1 MNSADNLRGG
11 TSIDA
16 LPSRPLGRIGKEVSI
31 LGLGGEGILRTHGE
45 TARAIRVLH
54 RALELGIPYCD
65 TAPAYASSRDYYGAA
80 LGERR
85 QQVFLAS
92 KTHDRSRDGS
102 LRLLDDSLLRLRTD
116 HLVKSSPPT
125 NRKIR
130 PRTARLSNKSKY
142 RAVVSPTS
150 SNDPRMVGRS
160 SPSRQPRAIHAVARA
175 RKTRL
180 KISATGHFASDT
192 SAMAKASIQAA
203 AFLASKPPVFSE
215 VV

>member
-45 TARAIRVLH
+45 TAKAIRVIH
-54 RALELGIPYCD
+54 RALDLGINYCD

-116 HLVKSSPPT
+116 HLD
-125 NRKIR
+125 
-130 PRTARLSNKSKY
+130 LWQLH
-142 RAVVSPTS
+142 
-150 SNDPRMVGRS
+150 DLRS
-160 SPSRQPRAIHAVARA
+160 MDDLDEIFSADGAIHAL
-175 RKTRL
+175 TQ
-180 KISATGHFASDT
+180 
-192 SAMAKASIQAA
+192 AKEEGRVR
-203 AFLASKPPVFSE
+203 FLG
-215 VV
+215 

>member
-1 MNSADNLRGG
+1 MNSGDTRGG

-45 TARAIRVLH
+45 TAKAIRVIH
-54 RALELGIPYCD
+54 CALDLGINYCD

-85 QQVFLAS
+85 QQIFLAS

-116 HLVKSSPPT
+116 QLDLWQLHDIRTADDLDRIFAKGGA
-125 NRKIR
+125 IEAR
-130 PRTARLSNKSKY
+130 PRSVPGT
-142 RAVVSPTS
+142 
-150 SNDPRMVGRS
+150 DG
-160 SPSRQPRAIHAVARA
+160 PS
-175 RKTRL
+175 
-180 KISATGHFASDT
+180 
-192 SAMAKASIQAA
+192 
-203 AFLASKPPVFSE
+203 
-215 VV
+215 